1 MRLTY
6 RGWVRRRAMQLTPS
20 SDESLDRLVGD
31 WRIFQLKRGH
41 RFSTDDL
48 LTAWKA
54 QQVMPQ
60 ALRLCDLGSGIGS
73 VGLMT
78 LFNMAPEAK
87 MTTLEVQ
94 KLSYD
99 LAKRTVAYNDLDD
112 RVTLMNGDMRDTD
125 PGGPF
130 QLVTGSPPYIP
141 LGKGVV
147 SPHPQRA
154 GARMELKGS
163 VFDYCLAAARILEPE
178 GRFVFCHS
186 GTDPRPEQAV
196 KAAGFTLLE
205 RQDVIFR
212 EGKRPTIAL
221 FVCAWEGQRRD
232 AAALTIRDGNG
243 EFTAEYLR
251 TRGEMGNALEM
262 RTKSAPA
269 S

>member
-1 MRLTY
+1 
-6 RGWVRRRAMQLTPS
+6 MQLTPS

-78 LFNMAPEAK
+78 LYNMAPTAK
-87 MTTLEVQ
+87 MTTVEVQ
-94 KLSYD
+94 TLSYN
-99 LAKRTVAYNDLDD
+99 LAQRSVAYNGLQD

-130 QLVTGSPPYIP
+130 ELVTGSPPYIP

-163 VFDYCLAAARILEPE
+163 VFDYCLAAARVLEPG

-186 GTDPRPEQAV
+186 GTDPRPEQAIP
-196 KAAGFTLLE
+196 AAGMTLLQ

-212 EGKRPTIAL
+212 VGKRPTIAL
-221 FVCAWEGQRRD
+221 FVCAWEGERQD
-232 AAALTIRDGNG
+232 AEPLVIRDENG
-243 EFTAEYLR
+243 EFTAEYLQAR
-251 TRGEMGNALEM
+251 AEMGNPLEM
-262 RTKSAPA
+262 RTKRPDKA
-269 S
+269 

>member
-6 RGWVRRRAMQLTPS
+6 RGWVSRRSMQLTPS

-94 KLSYD
+94 TLSYE
-99 LAKRTVAYNDLDD
+99 LAKRTVAYNDLGD
-112 RVTLMNGDMRDTD
+112 RVTLMNGDMRDTN

-232 AAALTIRDGNG
+232 APDLTIRDGNG